1 MEHRVCQARYNQRQS
16 IIGPANRLCCL
27 TCRVQHHRPMHT
39 RPDPAIISPRNAPAP
54 TRTPAPGW
62 KQRSGIN
69 SARCPC
75 VVAMGRRPHGT
86 PMAHSPHANILEHAR
101 LSLAPGHVARRADAY
116 LIALASRYATMTTW
130 ENHVNDTPHT
140 PHRYG
145 LLSFRCLPIAPL
157 LVSPRCIAAQSPQHH
172 PSLVGAMMMIFIR
185 SNPLSDG

>member
-116 LIALASRYATMTTW
+116 LIALASRSATMKTW
-130 ENHVNDTPHT
+130 ENHAIAIPQLTTP
-140 PHRYG
+140 
-145 LLSFRCLPIAPL
+145 LSPTGAL
-157 LVSPRCIAAQSPQHH
+157 LVSLIHGDGVDASLAPCRTNTRCVQSLTLFSPHT
-172 PSLVGAMMMIFIR
+172 R
-185 SNPLSDG
+185 